1 MTCLQTLLTLTTFF
15 NFTEYFSQPRVIC
28 VCRPQ
33 ESEVVHL
40 LAVKC
45 EMGVM
50 ELYFEALSHWHQAPG
65 SQRTGAG
72 IPGRSPVTTMEKF
85 KLSNDG

>member
-1 MTCLQTLLTLTTFF
+1 MQ
-15 NFTEYFSQPRVIC
+15 V
-28 VCRPQ
+28 RPQ